1 MDNNQ
6 YYIVETTFSS
16 LVEARN
22 LIKILIN
29 KIRTL
34 NGINVPKL
42 ENILDNN
49 FYIFPIKLDLK
60 KIKYT
65 RKFIIKCLSNEGIK
79 GLNEGYINIHDLPL
93 FKNKI
98 AYGKNGFPWSKYN
111 KNINYKKNLCPIAEN
126 LQRKTFIG
134 FEICLFELTKKD
146 ILNIA
151 KAFIKVWKCLK
162 I

>member
-1 MDNNQ
+1 MVFIRHKLIPITKVKDSFNGK
-6 YYIVETTFSS
+6 S
-16 LVEARN
+16 L
-22 LIKILIN
+22 
-29 KIRTL
+29 
-34 NGINVPKL
+34 
-42 ENILDNN
+42 D
-49 FYIFPIKLDLK
+49 
-60 KIKYT
+60 
-65 RKFIIKCLSNEGIK
+65 S
-79 GLNEGYINIHDLPL
+79 
-93 FKNKI
+93 
-98 AYGKNGFPWSKYN
+98 FPWSKYN